1 MSASRSLSRV
11 TACLPDQLLEPRLQV
26 AQKPDRGLSTGNWTV
41 SVAAS
46 LPAVEKLRPI
56 WEQWAHS
63 PQTEFEYYLH
73 RLRTDSTVLGPCVLT
88 VCRDHVPE
96 AVVVGQVIRQRL
108 SSIISAVNIRGP
120 EVTVLEVVNGGRMG
134 KESDVI
140 DGLLAAQLWQVAKG
154 QRVDLLLFQRLPL
167 ESELYRALHRMGS
180 RFAQHRVPSI
190 FCYSVV
196 QLTAP
201 PGGRPPF
208 LSGKNLR
215 ETRRKARII
224 ERAFPGRVRRA
235 CYSGVAEVDHGMHE
249 ASSVVVTTWQ
259 HYLGQDFLSDE
270 QTRDHLRF
278 VAAQG
283 SLRIYVMYIDDSP
296 CAFLI
301 GQLHKDKF
309 YCLYAGYNPAFG
321 KFSVGSLLTS
331 WALTNLAA
339 TGVQEVDLGEG
350 GQEHNRRLGCRS
362 REEGTVH
369 VYFPTPRGIVLN
381 GFFALAQIVRAA
393 GRRTITE
400 LRLSRLRKAWLQ
412 FLISRWR
419 AKNGVGDL
427 FPEERRGNQYEE

>member
-88 VCRDHVPE
+88 VCRDDVTE
-96 AVVVGQVIRQRL
+96 AVLVGQVRRQRL

-140 DGLLAAQLWQVAKG
+140 DSLLALQLCRVAKG
-154 QRVDLLLFQRLPL
+154 QRVDLLLFQRLSL
-167 ESELYRALHRMGS
+167 ESELFRALQRMGS

-190 FCYSVV
+190 FSYSVV

-201 PGGRPPF
+201 PGDRPPF
-208 LSGKNLR
+208 LSGKNIR
-215 ETRRKARII
+215 ETRRKTRII
-224 ERAFPGRVRRA
+224 ERAFPGRVKVV
-235 CYSGVAEVDHGMHE
+235 CYSGLADLDQGMRDA
-249 ASSVVVTTWQ
+249 ASIAVTTWQ

-270 QTRDHLRF
+270 QTQDHLRF
-278 VAAQG
+278 VAAHG
-283 SLRIYVMYIDDSP
+283 SLRVYVMYIDHSP

-339 TGVQEVDLGEG
+339 AGVQEVDLGEG

-369 VYFPTPRGIVLN
+369 VYFSTPRGMVLN
-381 GFFALAQIVRAA
+381 GFFALAQIVRVA

-400 LRLSRLRKAWLQ
+400 LRLSRLRKAWLH
-412 FLISRWR
+412 FLTSRWR
-419 AKNGVGDL
+419 ARNRMGDL
-427 FPEERRGNQYEE
+427 CP